1 MTDRYVVIGRP
12 VAHSQS
18 PFIHAA
24 FARQT
29 GQDIDYGR
37 LECPPDGFAAGLRA
51 FAASGGRG
59 CNVTMP
65 FKFEAFGLV
74 QAHTER
80 GAIAGACNTLRLDG
94 DRWLGDNTDGIG
106 LVRDLERNAG
116 VALRGRRILLIGAG
130 GAAAGV
136 LGPLLAARP
145 AELVVANRTP
155 ERADALLRTHPAA
168 VEARRKGGATLRA
181 TALDDAGHAYDV
193 VLNGTAS
200 SVQGSGVPVGAE
212 VLAPGALA
220 LDLMY
225 GPAARGFVEWAE
237 RHGAIGRDGL
247 GMLVEQAAEAFE
259 LFRGIAPETAPVL
272 AALRRRLDAASA

>member
-1 MTDRYVVIGRP
+1 MTDRYAVIGRP

-18 PFIHAA
+18 PFIHTA
-24 FARQT
+24 FAAQT
-29 GQDIDYGR
+29 GQDLEYGR
-37 LECPPDGFAAGLRA
+37 IECAPDAFAATLRE

-65 FKFEAFGLV
+65 FKFEAHDLV
-74 QAHTER
+74 HALTER
-80 GAIAGACNTLRLDG
+80 GAVAGACNAVRLDG
-94 DRWLGDNTDGIG
+94 DRWLGDNTDGVG

-116 VALRGRRILLIGAG
+116 VALRGARVLLLGAG

-145 AELVVANRTP
+145 AELVIANRTP
-155 ERADALLRTHPAA
+155 ERAAELLRTHRAA
-168 VEARRKGGATLRA
+168 ADARRIGDVALRA
-181 TALDDAGHAYDV
+181 TSLERAGRGYDV

-200 SVQGSGVPVGAE
+200 SVHRAGVPVAPE
-212 VLAPGALA
+212 VLRQGGLA
-220 LDLMY
+220 LDMMY
-225 GPAARGFVEWAE
+225 GPAARVFVEWAA

-259 LFRGIAPETAPVL
+259 LFRGVAPQTAPVL
-272 AALRRRLDAASA
+272 AALRRHVDAAAR